1 MMNPQDIANLFSALR
16 DGEIRDLERVDHSE
30 GSGDL
35 QFKVHLPKLAEL
47 CGAGFQHF
55 LCSLGGVQDFVLQP
69 FRNDS
74 TEMREVK
81 QIGKLQLR
89 IERAEVGEGE
99 WVRVYCGHRGTI
111 TGARLSLK
119 AQRLSVWDEKF
130 DPLSV
135 GELAMLRGRVV
146 GK

>member
-1 MMNPQDIANLFSALR
+1 MNAQDIANLFSALR
-16 DGEIRDLERVDHSE
+16 DGEIQDLEREED
-30 GSGDL
+30 GL
-35 QFKVHLPKLAEL
+35 QFRVHLPKLAEL
-47 CGAGFQHF
+47 CGEGFQHF
-55 LCSLGGVQDFVLQP
+55 LCSMGGVTEFVLQP

-74 TEMREVK
+74 TEMRDVR
-81 QIGKLQLR
+81 QVGKLQLK
-89 IERAEVGEGE
+89 IERAEVGEGD
-99 WVRVYCGHRGTI
+99 WVRVFCGHKGTL

-119 AQRLSVWDEKF
+119 AQRFSVWDEKF